1 MERIKQW
8 MKLVR
13 VKHYIKNGL
22 VFIPLFFSLQLTWES
37 IVTTGIGFIL
47 FSLAASS
54 IYIYNDL
61 RDIEKDRKHPIKRN
75 RPLAKGT
82 IPIVTA
88 SCVAVVLSLL
98 AIIGSFLLNKAACLL
113 LVIYILLNFFYSL
126 RLKSIPLVD
135 ICILAAGYVLR
146 IFYGAYLADIAVSG
160 LLYLTVLSAALF
172 MGLGKRRGEL
182 KKSENLE
189 NARQVL
195 KYYTYE
201 FLDKNMY
208 VQMGLTIVFYSMWC
222 INTENNGQKLLIT
235 VPILVLIMLKYS
247 MVLEKG
253 SDGDPVDVVLT
264 DRTLQIL
271 SIIFV
276 IVMIFIL
283 YVW

>member
-1 MERIKQW
+1 M
-8 MKLVR
+8 

-195 KYYTYE
+195 TNFWIKICMSKW
-201 FLDKNMY
+201 D
-208 VQMGLTIVFYSMWC
+208 
-222 INTENNGQKLLIT
+222 
-235 VPILVLIMLKYS
+235 
-247 MVLEKG
+247 
-253 SDGDPVDVVLT
+253 
-264 DRTLQIL
+264 
-271 SIIFV
+271 
-276 IVMIFIL
+276 
-283 YVW
+283 